1 MRFKKANRAYKG
13 FTLVEIMITVAIIGI
28 IAAIAI
34 PNFMR
39 SRKKSQMNS
48 CIANLKQIDSAKE
61 QMAFSN
67 TDVSDLNLL
76 FGPSGYIKVTP
87 VCPLMKLS
95 YVVGVASENPVCQ
108 NASADSAYPHA
119 IPLQEL

>member
-1 MRFKKANRAYKG
+1 
-13 FTLVEIMITVAIIGI
+13 MITVAIIGI

-39 SRKKSQMNS
+39 SRKKSHMNS

-67 TDVSDLNLL
+67 KDLSDINKL
-76 FGPSGYIKVTP
+76 FGPSGYLKVTP
-87 VCPLMKLS
+87 VCPLMKMT
-95 YVVGVASENPVCQ
+95 YVVGAANENPICQ
-108 NASADSAYPHA
+108 NASVDSSYPHA
-119 IPLQEL
+119 IPMQDL